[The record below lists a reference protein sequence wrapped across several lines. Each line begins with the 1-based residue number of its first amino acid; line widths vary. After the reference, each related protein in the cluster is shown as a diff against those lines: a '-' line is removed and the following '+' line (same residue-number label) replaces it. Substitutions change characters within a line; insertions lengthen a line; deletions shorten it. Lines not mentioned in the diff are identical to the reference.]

1 MRIIQISDALLFE
14 RGEPIREIN
23 GYISLEICI
32 PADSISIN
40 GIKYVVMD
48 GIAKIPVSCIHEGYN
63 TVSVSSKDKDIPCE
77 MLYFTDDIRPAGI
90 DFRRALISLAYKIDV
105 MYAAAEES
113 REKIAKLQENET
125 INTDFL
131 II

>member
-48 GIAKIPVSCIHEGYN
+48 
-63 TVSVSSKDKDIPCE
+63 
-77 MLYFTDDIRPAGI
+77 
-90 DFRRALISLAYKIDV
+90 
-105 MYAAAEES
+105 
-113 REKIAKLQENET
+113 
-125 INTDFL
+125 
-131 II
+131 